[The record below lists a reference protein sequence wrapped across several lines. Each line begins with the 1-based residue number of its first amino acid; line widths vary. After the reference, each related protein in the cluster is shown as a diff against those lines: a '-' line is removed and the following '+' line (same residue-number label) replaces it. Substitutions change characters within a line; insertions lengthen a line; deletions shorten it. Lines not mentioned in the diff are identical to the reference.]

1 MERCAEQGSKV
12 NGQNYGGRMTRR
24 QYAAAF
30 VLLCVASA
38 VLSACG
44 GGVANPVTIE
54 LTTPGGILM
63 VDEAP
68 PNPQPPVAPTLNF
81 TAILGND
88 VANKGVKWTLPTT
101 AGSCAGTGCGTLT
114 NATPLSVTYIP
125 PSNLTVN
132 LSVVLTATSIA
143 QGNIT
148 KTATIT
154 VVIPPVFTLTGCN
167 PPSPPNGVAC
177 VLQNGNNGIPYSQT
191 ISFTGGVSPYMVAVT
206 NGALPACLQLV
217 TSTTGLTATINQ
229 TPCAKQTTVSMFTVT
244 ITDSGGAAP
253 VSQLY
258 QITIAGPPPLSVTTT
273 SLPPGTFGTPYN
285 TSVVTQGGV
294 APLTFTFAPTAAGSL
309 PPGDIAGLPPG
320 LSANTATGQI
330 TGTPTQQ
337 APPYPKTY
345 SFTVQVEDSSLP
357 APGQIVP
364 TPPLPLTITI
374 QAPANLVI
382 TSSSLPVGMTG
393 QGYTGSLGASGG
405 VMPYTWT
412 VTQGQLPPG
421 LTLDSSGGISG
432 NPVLATTANFTVQVS
447 DSETIPMTAT
457 RQFSITIAPCTT
469 CLNNNSLVR
478 GQYSF
483 LFQGFDQDGFV
494 AIAGSLTADG
504 NGNITAGSEDDN
516 RASAIV
522 IDAPIISPIATPS
535 KYVIDPN
542 DGRGTMQIT
551 ATIGAQSVTIDYDLV
566 LDSNGN
572 VKFFEDNS
580 IAGNTDILQTHG
592 EGIMKPIQ
600 GSSFTDANLSGHY
613 AFEFRG
619 QDLAATPAPAAL
631 AAVITANGTGDAITG
646 TGDFNDGGTFD
657 GGVTN
662 PQAFSLPGIYTV
674 ISGTNRGLS
683 QITFAASTT
692 TPQITLNF
700 VFYFVS
706 PSDLFFVECDN
717 TSTTAPCSTGTPAK
731 FRMAGEMILQN
742 PATNFNSTVLQGSSV
757 TSGIGVSSGNSD
769 VFAGLLTSTICDGNT
784 ALTLSYDENN
794 AGTLTSPSFPGTCL
808 VDPSGHATFAG
819 LGATAAATRVA
830 AGYLTGPGQGFV
842 LGSDAAV
849 TTGLLEQQV
858 SGPPFSDSDV
868 LGGYTLS
875 APYIAETLV
884 PNLLGQVVGNGI
896 GNLTGVIDEVDPTGK
911 MPSLDQ
917 AFSANFTSLGAN
929 GRGTMTTSAT
939 VPTGFPTNLIFYI
952 VSPSSFRMISAD
964 TSDVHPNLI
973 LLDH

>member
-1 MERCAEQGSKV
+1 MERCPEQGSKV
-12 NGQNYGGRMTRR
+12 NGENCGGRMTRR

-30 VLLCVASA
+30 VVLCVASA

-44 GGVANPVTIE
+44 GGTLNPVTIE

-68 PNPQPPVAPTLNF
+68 PTPQPPVAPTLNF

-88 VANKGVKWTLPTT
+88 IANKGVKWTLPTT

-114 NATPLSVTYIP
+114 NSTPFSVTYIP
-125 PSNLTVN
+125 PSNLSIN

-143 QGNIT
+143 QPNIT

-154 VVIPPVFTLTGCN
+154 VVIPPVFTLTSCN
-167 PPSPPNGVAC
+167 PPSPPPNVAC

-191 ISFTGGVSPYMVAVT
+191 ISFTGGVEPYVVT
-206 NGALPACLQLV
+206 STALPACLKLV

-229 TPCAKQTTVSMFTVT
+229 TPCGAGTTVFTVT
-244 ITDSGGAAP
+244 VTDSGGAAP

-258 QITIAGPPPLSVTTT
+258 QITIAPAPPLSITTI
-273 SLPPGTFGTPYN
+273 SLPPGTFGSQYPT

-294 APLTFTFAPTAAGSL
+294 PPLTFTFAPTPAASL

-320 LSANTATGQI
+320 LSANTTTGQI
-330 TGTPTQQ
+330 SGTPTEQ
-337 APPYPKTY
+337 AGTYPKTY
-345 SFTVQVEDSSLP
+345 SFTVQVQDSSLP
-357 APGQIVP
+357 APGQTAP
-364 TPPLPLTITI
+364 PAPLPLTITI
-374 QAPANLVI
+374 QAPAAVVI
-382 TSSSLPVGMTG
+382 TSSSLPAGTTAAGYSATLQATG
-393 QGYTGSLGASGG
+393 GIL
-405 VMPYTWT
+405 PYTWT
-412 VTQGQLPPG
+412 VTQGQLPAG
-421 LTLDSSGGISG
+421 LTLDSSGNISG
-432 NPVLATTANFTVQVS
+432 TPVLVTTANFTVQVS
-447 DSETIPMTAT
+447 DSELVPMTAT
-457 RQFSITIAPCTT
+457 RQFSISITAGLPGVQNQ
-469 CLNNNSLVR
+469 LLR
-478 GQYSF
+478 GQYAF
-483 LFQGFDQDGFV
+483 LFQGFDKDGFV
-494 AIAGSLTADG
+494 AIAGSLTSDG
-504 NGNITAGSEDDN
+504 NGNITAGSEDDT
-516 RASAIV
+516 RVSAIV
-522 IDAPIISPIATPS
+522 TAAPIIFPS
-535 KYVIDPN
+535 KYTIDAN
-542 DGRGTMQIT
+542 GDGGGTMEIT
-551 ATIGAQSVTIDYDLV
+551 ATIGAQSVTLDYDLV

-580 IAGNTDILQTHG
+580 TTTNTDILQTHG
-592 EGIMKPIQ
+592 EGIMKPLQ
-600 GSSFTDANLSGHY
+600 GSSFTDANFSGHY

-619 QDLAATPAPAAL
+619 ADLAATPAPAAL
-631 AAVITANGTGDAITG
+631 AAVITANGTGDAISG

-674 ISGTNRGLS
+674 ITGTNRGLA
-683 QITFAASTT
+683 QLTFAASTT
-692 TPQITLNF
+692 TPQVTLNF

-706 PSDLFFVECDN
+706 PSDLYFVECDN
-717 TSTTAPCSTGTPAK
+717 TSTTAPCSTGTPSK
-731 FRMAGEMILQN
+731 FRMAGEMLLQN

-757 TSGIGVSSGNSD
+757 TSGIGANSGASD
-769 VFAGLLTSTICDGNT
+769 VFAGLLTSTICDGHT
-784 ALTLSYDENN
+784 AVTLNYDENN
-794 AGTLTSPSFPGTCL
+794 GGTITSPSFPGTCL

-819 LGATAAATRVA
+819 LGSAPAATRVA
-830 AGYLTGPGQGFV
+830 AAYLTGPGQGYV

-858 SGPPFSDSDV
+858 SGPPFSDSNV
-868 LGGYTLS
+868 LGGYTLN

-896 GNLTGVIDEVDPTGK
+896 GNLTGFIDEVDPTGK
-911 MPSLDQ
+911 MPSLGQ
-917 AFSANFTSLGAN
+917 AFNANFTSLAAN

-952 VSPSSFRMISAD
+952 VSPSSIRMISDDA
-964 TSDVHPNLI
+964 SDVHPNLI